1 MRISAIKLFDLA
13 TIKDEK
19 VRVEV
24 QPFVEYVNNALDQL
38 IRLSNKQTTFADNI
52 DSEQIEI
59 SIKHNSAKDAVV
71 RQPERIIGVI
81 ALKVYSA
88 TDAVNSLAWKITN
101 DGGLS
106 LTAMFKEAA
115 ADARKVRFLIIYG

>member
-13 TIKDEK
+13 TIKDDK
-19 VRVEV
+19 VRTEV

-106 LTAMFKEAA
+106 LTAMFKEAST
-115 ADARKVRFLIIYG
+115 DVRKVRFLIIYG